1 MHIACWHN
9 RYLLFRMLVALGL
22 MSGFAISPPRQSS
35 AAAAEKGVLDSLENM
50 LPGINEISGWQ
61 RSGPSYAYA
70 PEKLYTYIDGAADQF
85 IVYGFVRLQGA
96 EYVSSTDQK
105 ESITVDMYDMGSALG
120 AFGMFTS
127 KKDSASPGLG
137 IGAESFGNDQFVV
150 FYKGRFYVEI
160 QARITAAVNSAAP
173 KTMARIVAGRI
184 PGGNARPEIL
194 NLFPATG
201 RVPGSENYLAGGLL
215 GHAFLPRGIVS
226 DYQVN
231 GALIKAHIVLFP
243 GPAQAGAAFDD
254 YKKYLARS
262 GEKIT
267 LREGFG
273 EKSFAAHEQYQK
285 NIFVALVKDAIVCV
299 TGLTGIQTGGQLVT
313 EICSGIQKSAAPHFP
328 AE

>member
-1 MHIACWHN
+1 M
-9 RYLLFRMLVALGL
+9 LLALVLL
-22 MSGFAISPPRQSS
+22 SGFTVSQPRQSS
-35 AAAAEKGVLDSLENM
+35 AEAAGKGAVDLLTNM
-50 LPGINEISGWQ
+50 LPGMHEISDWQ
-61 RSGPSYAYA
+61 RSGAYYAYA

-85 IVYGFVRLQGA
+85 IIYGFVRLQGA
-96 EYVSSTDQK
+96 EYVNSIDQK
-105 ESITVDMYDMGSALG
+105 ESITVDIYDMGSALG

-127 KKDSASPGLG
+127 KKDSASPALG

-160 QARITAAVNSAAP
+160 QARITATVNRAAP
-173 KTMARIVAGRI
+173 KTMARIVAGRM

-194 NLFPATG
+194 KLFPAAG
-201 RVPGSENYLAGGLL
+201 RVPGSENYLAGGIL
-215 GHAFLPRGIVS
+215 GHVFLLRGIVS

-243 GPAQAGAAFDD
+243 GPAQAGAAFDE
-254 YKKYLARS
+254 YKNYLARS

-285 NIFVALVKDAIVCV
+285 NIFVALVKDTMVCV
-299 TGLTGIQTGGQLVT
+299 TGLSGIQTGEQLVT
-313 EICSGIQKSAAPHFP
+313 EICSSIQQSAAPHFP
-328 AE
+328 AQ